1 MGVVDFLKKIG
12 LLKTGSGS
20 WSGNVQD
27 QKASDVLGDYY
38 SDDKKEESEENVEE
52 KMEEKR
58 NENSGRM

>member
-27 QKASDVLGDYY
+27 QKATDILGDYY
-38 SDDKKEESEENVEE
+38 SDEKKNEAEEMAEE
-52 KMEEKR
+52 KKDESDMR
-58 NENSGRM
+58 H